1 MNNLKKIEL
10 VFPESEVNMENQPVR
25 RGPDGKT
32 LQKFVTGLDDI
43 ATWFNKYEIQ
53 SMELW
58 ISGGFETEGILK
70 LAVSAKGEGGLKVI
84 LKPKK
89 DMQDTS

>member
-1 MNNLKKIEL
+1 MEESKKIEL
-10 VFPESEVNMENQPVR
+10 VFPETDISIENRPAR
-25 RGPDGKT
+25 RGPDGKM
-32 LQKFVTGLDDI
+32 LQKFVTGIDEI

-58 ISGGFETEGILK
+58 ISGGIETEGILK

-84 LKPKK
+84 LKLKK
-89 DMQDTS
+89 DTQQTS

>member
-1 MNNLKKIEL
+1 MTNSKKIEL
-10 VFPESEVNMENQPVR
+10 VFPESDLGSENRTSR
-25 RGPDGKT
+25 RGPAGKM
-32 LQKFVTGLDDI
+32 LQKFVTGIDDI

-58 ISGGFETEGILK
+58 ISGGIETEEILK

-84 LKPKK
+84 LKPKN
-89 DMQDTS
+89 DSQDTS